1 MFSREV
7 YKDVTEQ
14 IINMLTN
21 DIIEENGT
29 ESFLGWLENGEVFAN
44 NGLSDEEVDERMKL
58 ANKVNELV
66 TNLAYCLDKNT
77 EDYRADSIEY
87 GD

>member
-44 NGLSDEEVDERMKL
+44 NGLSDEEVEERMKL

-66 TNLAYCLDKNT
+66 TNLAYWLDKNT